1 MPVFSIITA
10 KGDTTELLP
19 RYDALM
25 ERLPKEVDV
34 APLAHC
40 CIPVAEGFR
49 VFDIWADEDT
59 FRRFATS
66 PEFAALRLEMNSRI
80 SPLWTADGQG
90 PFLDEVGARMRDRE
104 GHGRQALVAADAVAF
119 RHAIPVAD
127 RCLRAAVASLRTG

>member
-1 MPVFSIITA
+1 MPIFSIITA

-25 ERLPKEVDV
+25 ERLPKEVNV

-40 CIPVAEGFR
+40 CIPVPEGFR

-66 PEFAALRLEMNSRI
+66 PEFAALRLETGL
-80 SPLWTADGQG
+80 P
-90 PFLDEVGARMRDRE
+90 E
-104 GHGRQALVAADAVAF
+104 
-119 RHAIPVAD
+119 PV
-127 RCLRAAVASLRTG
+127 VETYPTHQIGW